1 MIARLKLYRNTLTIL
16 LLSIALPPAASNIAT
31 DPAAARERAG
41 ELAAAGELRQAHA
54 IYADLV
60 EAYPENIE
68 DQLALGRIQL
78 ERGQAYAATRPLE
91 AAKAIDSD
99 REGIYRLLRNAY
111 LASGQSERAY
121 GILQEARTR
130 FGEQPW
136 MKGEAQP

>member
-78 ERGQAYAATRPLE
+78 ERGQAYAATRPL
-91 AAKAIDSD
+91 AAD
-99 REGIYRLLRNAY
+99 RLTLRPPNQLPY
-111 LASGQSERAY
+111 Q
-121 GILQEARTR
+121 
-130 FGEQPW
+130 
-136 MKGEAQP
+136 